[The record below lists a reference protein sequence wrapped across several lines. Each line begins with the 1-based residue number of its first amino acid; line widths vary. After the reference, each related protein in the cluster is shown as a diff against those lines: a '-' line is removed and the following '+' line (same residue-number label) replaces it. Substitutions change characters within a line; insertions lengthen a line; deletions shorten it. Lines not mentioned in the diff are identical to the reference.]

1 MTTPATI
8 EAFAASIGAEIV
20 DLQWDDPTPPRTE
33 TACNLYGGCRKHCTE
48 FVPGDKIGRDTEP
61 SCLCTHSRQT
71 HTLPTKTKKAKRS

>member
-1 MTTPATI
+1 MTAQTI
-8 EAFAASIGAEIV
+8 ESFAASIGAEIV
-20 DLQWDDPTPPRTE
+20 DLDLTWESPRTE

-61 SCLCTHSRQT
+61 SCLTCTHSRQT